1 MPFTRPRHWLRW
13 LIGCVV
19 VLAILAVAGP
29 FVYIHFFN
37 GSAPAA
43 LSLPSS
49 AATASGS
56 STPVAG
62 SSSTPAAGTVAAA
75 GTVGGTYTVGSG
87 SIVGYRVNENLLG
100 QNTTAVGRTTSVSG
114 HMVINGT
121 TATTATFSVPMAT
134 VHSDKSQRDAQF
146 DGRIMDVATYP
157 TGTFTLTSPIN
168 LAPLPAGS
176 VVKSYT
182 AHGNL
187 TLHGTTRPVTFTLTA
202 ERKGAQIDTVG
213 HIRVL
218 FSDWNIQNP
227 SLGGFV
233 TTQNYGQLEFLLVF
247 GKS

>member
-1 MPFTRPRHWLRW
+1 
-13 LIGCVV
+13 
-19 VLAILAVAGP
+19 
-29 FVYIHFFN
+29 
-37 GSAPAA
+37 
-43 LSLPSS
+43 
-49 AATASGS
+49 
-56 STPVAG
+56 
-62 SSSTPAAGTVAAA
+62 
-75 GTVGGTYTVGSG
+75 
-87 SIVGYRVNENLLG
+87 
-100 QNTTAVGRTTSVSG
+100 
-114 HMVINGT
+114 
-121 TATTATFSVPMAT
+121 
-134 VHSDKSQRDAQF
+134 
-146 DGRIMDVATYP
+146 MDVATYP